1 MMRQTKL
8 IDVKIIEVKAIALGL
23 AMSRAP
29 ADYLCKSCTYPSIY
43 AVVFNAPPNLVPQ
56 TPSATSTQQSLFANR
71 LQWMPLLAFASGFT
85 YLKRK
90 TEAQ

>member
-1 MMRQTKL
+1 MMRQTKP

-43 AVVFNAPPNLVPQ
+43 AVVFNAPPKSGAPAAKRDIDATVIVRE
-56 TPSATSTQQSLFANR
+56 SATTDAT
-71 LQWMPLLAFASGFT
+71 AGFCIRIHVF
-85 YLKRK
+85 KK
-90 TEAQ
+90 KN